1 MGPRHT
7 RPAQRMIR
15 LAWFRSPKR
24 ITLIPPQPVIEV
36 SCGIFAAGVG
46 SLAVSRKFRNSSGNV
61 LNFTFYFN
69 NRRERRWRRLRFLAP
84 RLLACLALRLARQ
97 RKQWLFRSPMNTR
110 VGTLTAEH
118 VNALNAVPLEFH
130 KDVDQDGA
138 FPVSRQKPHLW

>member
-84 RLLACLALRLARQ
+84 RLLACLALRLALGLPGFIGLALGQRQ
-97 RKQWLFRSPMNTR
+97 QP
-110 VGTLTAEH
+110 
-118 VNALNAVPLEFH
+118 
-130 KDVDQDGA
+130 
-138 FPVSRQKPHLW
+138 PHLLAQLPRNTVRKPPR